1 MTMLYRTQVTKIG
14 ECAADALDD
23 NMMIL
28 FDDNAP
34 ADAADYCYI
43 HPHAALLGEIKV
55 GGYLILGQSRFPI
68 TAVGGVVNQ
77 NLGEL
82 GHITIRFD
90 GADEAEYPGTVHVSG
105 TCPTVPELEIGTEIT
120 FELN

>member
-77 NLGEL
+77 NLGAL

-90 GADEAEYPGTVHVSG
+90 GADEVEYPGTVHVRGS
-105 TCPTVPELEIGTEIT
+105 CPKVQDLEIGTEIA
-120 FELN
+120 FEMN